1 MAGDTNIEWA
11 RKVLN
16 AVVGCTVLS
25 PGCTNCYAMKMAWRV
40 QAMAAGRGHTSSYDG
55 LTQQTKAG
63 AVWNGEVRLVE
74 KALLEP
80 YRWRRPERVFVD
92 SMGDLFH
99 PSVPDHWID
108 LHYALF
114 ALTPRHTYMPLT
126 KRPER
131 RLAYLTDPN
140 RLLRMAELVVDHP
153 TGRRR
158 LVDLIDLVVFT
169 EPLPNVWEGISVEDQ
184 DRLAERAED
193 FARTPAALHWISA
206 EPLLGEIDL
215 CNIALPGRRHL
226 DLLAGMITRD
236 GVGLDFLSPVRLVVV
251 GGESGPKARD
261 CWVPNVRSV
270 VRQCADTGTKVFV
283 KQLGAR
289 VIDRND
295 AGFDG
300 SEDHHWPEMD
310 PDDVEDD
317 LSGYRDGYQ
326 GAPVRVHLAS
336 RKGSDM
342 AEWPK
347 DLRVRQLPE
356 ELGA

>member
-40 QAMAAGRGHTSSYDG
+40 QAMAAGRGQTSSYDG

-99 PSVPDHWID
+99 PSVPDRWID

-131 RLAYLTDPN
+131 RLAYLADPN

-184 DRLAERAED
+184 DRLNERAED

-206 EPLLGEIDL
+206 EPLLGELDF
-215 CNIALPGRRHL
+215 CNIQLPGRRNL
-226 DLLAGMITRD
+226 DLLAGVITRD
-236 GVGLDFLSPVRLVVV
+236 GVGLDFVRPAGLVIV
-251 GGESGPKARD
+251 GGESGPKARPMHPD
-261 CWVPNVRSV
+261 WARMARDACAAAGVPFFFKQVGAWRTV
-270 VRQCADTGTKVFV
+270 EVIEGDT
-283 KQLGAR
+283 
-289 VIDRND
+289 
-295 AGFDG
+295 AGFRYMAADG
-300 SEDHHWPEMD
+300 LADDALRAREDAAGSHDRTAWYFAN
-310 PDDVEDD
+310 VGKTAAGRT
-317 LSGYRDGYQ
+317 LDGALHDAMP
-326 GAPVRVHLAS
+326 GV
-336 RKGSDM
+336 G
-342 AEWPK
+342 
-347 DLRVRQLPE
+347 
-356 ELGA
+356 G